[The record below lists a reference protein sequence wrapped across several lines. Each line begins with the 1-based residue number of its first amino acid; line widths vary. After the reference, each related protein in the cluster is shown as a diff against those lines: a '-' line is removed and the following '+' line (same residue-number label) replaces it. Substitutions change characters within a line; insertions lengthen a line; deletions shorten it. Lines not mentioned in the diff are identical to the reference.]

1 MENEMNIILLFLY
14 IKIKQYFRWL
24 LLRMY
29 YVSLLFSTYRRT
41 TVQGRQNGVRL
52 CLAVHNK
59 YSRNIC

>member
-29 YVSLLFSTYRRT
+29 YVSLLFSTYHHT
-41 TVQGRQNGVRL
+41 TVQGRQNGFRL